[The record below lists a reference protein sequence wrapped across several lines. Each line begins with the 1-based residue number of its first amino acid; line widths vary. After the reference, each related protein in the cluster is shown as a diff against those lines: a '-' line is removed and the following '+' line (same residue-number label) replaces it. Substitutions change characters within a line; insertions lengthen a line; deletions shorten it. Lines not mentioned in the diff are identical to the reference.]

1 MRTALVTALCAAAY
15 GFALGSAHSE
25 LYAARNLAKL
35 PLLVLVTGGV
45 CALAYFTVAR
55 GTGAKLSFFD
65 VQRATWRLFHDLAV
79 LLASLSPAVFFLAR
93 TARAT
98 DDGKLGSYDAFLAF
112 NLVAFACAGSLA
124 LVRQARG
131 LFAEHAV
138 APARANVLVACWLA
152 LSLGVGG
159 QAAFY
164 LRPFFGFP
172 ATRGNTP
179 PFFLGA
185 EPDLRGATNFYEAVW
200 QTIRRPALP
209 RWLDGASY

>member
-1 MRTALVTALCAAAY
+1 MRAALVTALCAAAY

-25 LYAARNLAKL
+25 LYAVRNLAKL
-35 PLLVLVTGGV
+35 PLLVLVTGVV
-45 CALAYFTVAR
+45 CALAYFVIAR
-55 GTGAKLSFFD
+55 GSGARLSFLD

-79 LLASLSPAVFFLAR
+79 ILASLSPAVFFLAR

-112 NLVAFACAGSLA
+112 NVVAFGCAGTLA
-124 LVRQARG
+124 LLRQARG
-131 LFAEHAV
+131 LFTEHAV

-200 QTIRRPALP
+200 QTIQRPALP